1 MQEHVELITASNT
14 YAPILSYRANVIMYI
29 GVLVD
34 FLSETRLRRSYKAK
48 AFRRRFIGVSTA
60 LLPPYT
66 TSRSHLSFVNK
77 RRSWCC
83 VSCSFLVE
91 ESNSA
96 PAIAGATSQGSGAAL
111 NAGSRFL
118 AIPGNPGKPL
128 FCRSLL
134 LYSVTHLYIHELHR
148 AR

>member
-1 MQEHVELITASNT
+1 MQIDLLL
-14 YAPILSYRANVIMYI
+14 YILSDSDIKVI
-29 GVLVD
+29 
-34 FLSETRLRRSYKAK
+34 A
-48 AFRRRFIGVSTA
+48 
-60 LLPPYT
+60 
-66 TSRSHLSFVNK
+66 SRLSFIPCHTYSSVNK

-128 FCRSLL
+128 FCACFSTH
-134 LYSVTHLYIHELHR
+134 THLHTLASRINP
-148 AR
+148 